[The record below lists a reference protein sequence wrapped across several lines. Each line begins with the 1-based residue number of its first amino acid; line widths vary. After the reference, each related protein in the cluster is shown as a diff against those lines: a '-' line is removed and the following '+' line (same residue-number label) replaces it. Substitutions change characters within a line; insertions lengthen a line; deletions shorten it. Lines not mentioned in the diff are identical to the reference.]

1 MKEKKIKS
9 IQSIYI
15 PEDKQHIL
23 EALDTIRWREHKSM
37 SDMILEAMK
46 EYAENHE
53 DGNTQFKINDP
64 VYAAPMLW
72 RNLSVWKI
80 HFQNLLDNEE
90 ERYKFKL
97 QELNGLFKKRYGY
110 LP

>member
-1 MKEKKIKS
+1 MKEKKVKS

-15 PEDKQHIL
+15 PEEKQPII
-23 EALDTIRWREHKSM
+23 ESLDVIRWREHKSM
-37 SDMILEAMK
+37 SDIILEAMK
-46 EYAENHE
+46 EYAENHK

-72 RNLSVWKI
+72 RDLPVWKL
-80 HFQNLLDNEE
+80 HFSNLLDNEE

-97 QELNGLFKKRYGY
+97 QELNGLFKQRFGY